1 MRWAV
6 IASCRSWA
14 ARGSSSGDTVVL
26 HLDLAPRLTLPH
38 PRIDAV
44 RGCAANAARWSTA
57 FEQTD
62 QEDGIA
68 VDELALSPDTVLEEV
83 AHDDLDGVGP
93 AVALRTRAAAVTG
106 RHQAGLPYRTLGGA
120 DGLDTERPVTA
131 TAVPRFQWDN
141 RGDGAMWVW
150 MPLLAG

>member
-1 MRWAV
+1 MPLLGR
-6 IASCRSWA
+6 
-14 ARGSSSGDTVVL
+14 
-26 HLDLAPRLTLPH
+26 PRLVERRHGGPASGPGSPADPAAPADRRRARL
-38 PRIDAV
+38 
-44 RGCAANAARWSTA
+44 RGERGPLVHC

-120 DGLDTERPVTA
+120 DSLDTERPVTA

>member
-57 FEQTD
+57 SSRPTRRT
-62 QEDGIA
+62 A
-68 VDELALSPDTVLEEV
+68 SPSTSWLSPDTVLEEV

-106 RHQAGLPYRTLGGA
+106 RHQAGLPYRTVGGA
-120 DGLDTERPVTA
+120 DSLDTERPVTA
-131 TAVPRFQWDN
+131 TAVPHFQWDN